1 MGKQKDLTLN
11 EYLKEQL
18 KDPQFKK
25 MWNKSQITKEL
36 KGLKLSY
43 EPTMKVMTLKGKGY
57 ISIPKRQLYSILVF
71 IMRIYRKRVK

>member
-25 MWNKSQITKEL
+25 MWNKSQITKQL

-43 EPTMKVMTLKGKGY
+43 EPAMRVMNLKGKGY
-57 ISIPKRQLYSILVF
+57 ISIPKRQLYSVLVF
-71 IMRIYRKRVK
+71 CIRVLRLKVK